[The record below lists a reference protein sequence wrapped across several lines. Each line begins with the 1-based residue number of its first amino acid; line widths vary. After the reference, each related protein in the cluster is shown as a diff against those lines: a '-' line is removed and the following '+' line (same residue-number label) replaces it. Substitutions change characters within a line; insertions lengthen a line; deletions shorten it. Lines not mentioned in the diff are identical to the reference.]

1 MRYLSLLIRVT
12 GKHLKSF
19 CCALSDRLIAKWH
32 LNRSQLYDSA
42 SKAREVLPTK
52 ICTAQNALELFWC
65 SSKNLTECHWYAAP
79 QKIPSLMA
87 VADRFTWRYR
97 SKPRW
102 ILIASST
109 DNISALDN
117 EPICVLRQD
126 LSAAI
131 ICSTIA
137 LLLWHLRSQQP
148 HLDTLAL
155 CYWSEE
161 RRLLERGSCL
171 LRHCSRSLP
180 DMSCGFH
187 CQQQDQIQSTTSHL
201 CRHCSVIFL
210 TLYCLTHVIKKLFFC
225 NSGMIFNPTSMKR
238 VNSLIRY
245 NKQER

>member
-1 MRYLSLLIRVT
+1 MRYLFLLIRVT

-19 CCALSDRLIAKWH
+19 CCALSERLIAKWH

-42 SKAREVLPTK
+42 SKAGGVTHENMYGPERAGTLLML
-52 ICTAQNALELFWC
+52 QQELNRMPLVRC
-65 SSKNLTECHWYAAP
+65 P

-102 ILIASST
+102 IF
-109 DNISALDN
+109 D
-117 EPICVLRQD
+117 CVLNRQHICFGQRANMCFETGIRRHN
-126 LSAAI
+126 LLYNRFAALTPTVTTA
-131 ICSTIA
+131 SLGYTRSV
-137 LLLWHLRSQQP
+137 LLVRGK
-148 HLDTLAL
+148 
-155 CYWSEE
+155 
-161 RRLLERGSCL
+161 RLLERGSCL

-210 TLYCLTHVIKKLFFC
+210 TLYCLTHVIKSYFLQF
-225 NSGMIFNPTSMKR
+225 GHDI
-238 VNSLIRY
+238 
-245 NKQER
+245 